1 MPKKEVIKKSA
12 AKKAPV
18 KKIATKKKVVSLLSK
33 GDESKM
39 LKSIKN
45 FGKLPKDFKR
55 NWIEALKSGK
65 YKQGDGA
72 LRASVKDDETGKKS
86 IKHCCLGVACAVAGA
101 TGILDKGFI
110 TNDGLE
116 KKLIKSIN
124 KVPAIL
130 QSDKLE
136 GNDIPN
142 VLASLND
149 EGKSFKEIAKVIQKY
164 L

>member
-18 KKIATKKKVVSLLSK
+18 KKIATKKKIVSVLSK
-33 GDESKM
+33 SEEKTL
-39 LKSIKN
+39 LKSIKLH
-45 FGKLPKDFKR
+45 GKLPKDFKR
-55 NWIEALKSGK
+55 DWIQALKSGK

-110 TNDGLE
+110 TNDGLD

-124 KVPAIL
+124 KVPLIL
-130 QSDKLE
+130 QSDKLKD
-136 GNDIPN
+136 NDIPN
-142 VLASLND
+142 VLAGLND
-149 EGKSFKEIAKVIQKY
+149 EGRSFKEIATVIQQY